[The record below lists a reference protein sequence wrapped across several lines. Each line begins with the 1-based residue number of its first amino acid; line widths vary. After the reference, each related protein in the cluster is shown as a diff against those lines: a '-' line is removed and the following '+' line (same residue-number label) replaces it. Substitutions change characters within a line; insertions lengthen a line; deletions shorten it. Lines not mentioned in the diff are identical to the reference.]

1 MANLVKGVGLM
12 IIKRDNYL
20 DKLISSKHINLIKV
34 VTGIRRSGKSYLL
47 DPIFTNHLKES
58 GVREDHIIKID
69 LDDISND
76 HFHDPKIGFLL
87 EEQVL
92 ILICIILF

>member
-1 MANLVKGVGLM
+1 M
-12 IIKRDNYL
+12 
-20 DKLISSKHINLIKV
+20 
-34 VTGIRRSGKSYLL
+34 TPYLL

-76 HFHDPKIGFLL
+76 HFHDPKKLDSYIR
-87 EEQVL
+87 EQ
-92 ILICIILF
+92 ILDTDMYYIILDEIRPCNKV